1 MKFETSQ
8 DINGDVL
15 MTVTNDR
22 PLGRKLP
29 TRLMCERYGVVDR
42 TINRWEKTGVIP
54 QAEWINGR
62 KYWDEERVEKRD
74 RERMLGQISQGR
86 SGQHVSDIR
95 NLCREGIP
103 GRGAR

>member
-1 MKFETSQ
+1 MCQ

-74 RERMLGQISQGR
+74 RERMLAQTRKEQP
-86 SGQHVSDIR
+86 V
-95 NLCREGIP
+95 EP
-103 GRGAR
+103 

>member
-1 MKFETSQ
+1 
-8 DINGDVL
+8 
-15 MTVTNDR
+15 MTAINDR

-62 KYWDEERVEKRD
+62 KYWDEERVESATASACLPRPAKTQSM
-74 RERMLGQISQGR
+74 E
-86 SGQHVSDIR
+86 VSHDA
-95 NLCREGIP
+95 P
-103 GRGAR
+103 H

>member
-1 MKFETSQ
+1 
-8 DINGDVL
+8 
-15 MTVTNDR
+15 MTATNDR

-62 KYWDEERVEKRD
+62 KYLGDERVEKRD
-74 RERMLGQISQGR
+74 REPRWIVARQRWHASR
-86 SGQHVSDIR
+86 S
-95 NLCREGIP
+95 IP
-103 GRGAR
+103 VYVRRFELLWSAVNGGVA